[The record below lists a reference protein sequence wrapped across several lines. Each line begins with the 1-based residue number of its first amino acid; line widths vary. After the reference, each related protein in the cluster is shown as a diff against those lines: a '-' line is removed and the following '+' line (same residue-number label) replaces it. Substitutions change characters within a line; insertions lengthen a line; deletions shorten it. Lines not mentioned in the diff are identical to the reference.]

1 MPKLTPLSASALCK
15 ILAAHGFVR
24 VRQTGSHIILRK
36 SLPGGGSAT
45 VVVPNHREIA
55 KGTLK
60 SIIEMSGLDEGD
72 FRK

>member
-1 MPKLTPLSASALCK
+1 MPKLAPLSASEVCK
-15 ILAAHGFVR
+15 VLLKHGFTR
-24 VRQTGSHIILRK
+24 VRQSGSHIILRRE
-36 SLPGGGSAT
+36 LPGGGSAT

-60 SIIEMSGLDEGD
+60 SIIDMSGLSESL